1 MQIVRMRDD
10 GDLGQGDHNGKKQL
24 NSGYISKVDIT
35 RFSEKLDKVKQERV
49 QRRFQDF
56 CPEQLKE

>member
-49 QRRFQDF
+49 QR
-56 CPEQLKE
+56 